1 MRLLVSYVKQD
12 TAVYDLC
19 CDHGNFGIL
28 AHKLNKSKKIH
39 FVDSV
44 ETIMKR
50 LEEKVMPFLTNDVDV
65 AFTTADARQISIE
78 DNSSVILAGV
88 GDHLG
93 AEIIENLIDISR
105 HQRWIVSLQKFN
117 VETRKVLNKY
127 PVKVIT
133 DQLYKEKSR
142 FRELIVFE
150 TGPELCDK
158 VSLIPPYV
166 VNAVSVEEKA
176 YADLCRKSRSIYK

>member
-1 MRLLVSYVKQD
+1 MKISNRMRLLVSYVKQNS
-12 TAVYDLC
+12 AVYDLC

-78 DNSSVILAGV
+78 DNSV
-88 GDHLG
+88 
-93 AEIIENLIDISR
+93 
-105 HQRWIVSLQKFN
+105 
-117 VETRKVLNKY
+117 
-127 PVKVIT
+127 
-133 DQLYKEKSR
+133 
-142 FRELIVFE
+142 
-150 TGPELCDK
+150 
-158 VSLIPPYV
+158 
-166 VNAVSVEEKA
+166 
-176 YADLCRKSRSIYK
+176 

>member
-1 MRLLVSYVKQD
+1 
-12 TAVYDLC
+12 
-19 CDHGNFGIL
+19 
-28 AHKLNKSKKIH
+28 
-39 FVDSV
+39 
-44 ETIMKR
+44 MKR

-93 AEIIENLIDISR
+93 AEIIENLIDTSK

-127 PVKVIT
+127 P
-133 DQLYKEKSR
+133 
-142 FRELIVFE
+142 
-150 TGPELCDK
+150 
-158 VSLIPPYV
+158 
-166 VNAVSVEEKA
+166 
-176 YADLCRKSRSIYK
+176 